1 MKQAVIREFSFLE
14 GSKPPMD
21 ASAEILAVCGSYG
34 DCIIA
39 SLKLSEKTKT
49 LSWLGKRIGI
59 KSRGYMSDLAK
70 GKKDT
75 PRHLLIPIAH
85 ATGSRLILQFD
96 EIKRGVKIVTGQE
109 TKVERIERVIEQERR
124 VA

>member
-1 MKQAVIREFSFLE
+1 MKQTVIREFAFIE
-14 GSKPPMD
+14 GTKPPLD

-34 DCIIA
+34 DCILA
-39 SLKLSEKTKT
+39 SLKLSDKTKT
-49 LSWLGKRIGI
+49 LSWLGKRLGI
-59 KSRGYMSDLAK
+59 KSRGYMTDLSK
-70 GKKDT
+70 GHKEV

-109 TKVERIERVIEQERR
+109 TKIERIERVIEQTRR
-124 VA
+124 AA